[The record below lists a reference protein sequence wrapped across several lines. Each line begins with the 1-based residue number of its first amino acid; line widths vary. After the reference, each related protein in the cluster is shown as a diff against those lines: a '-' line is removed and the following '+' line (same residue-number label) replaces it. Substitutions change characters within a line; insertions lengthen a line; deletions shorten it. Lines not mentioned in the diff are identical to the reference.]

1 MRGRIPVVSTRVL
14 LIIAAVTCL
23 GAMLCGGLAW
33 ERLHREAD
41 GSAAETAAETAVPTL
56 LSYNVARLD
65 EDLAAGASLTTG
77 QFAREYAPLVNRVL
91 RPAGA
96 AKQVVTSATVS
107 GSAVVSNDGDGVV
120 VLMFINRQSTSVSHP
135 VPQIDA
141 DALRVTMQRVDG
153 RWLIAG
159 LVPA

>member
-1 MRGRIPVVSTRVL
+1 VRGIRVVSTRVL
-14 LIIAAVTCL
+14 LVTAAVTCL

-33 ERLHREAD
+33 EKLHREAD
-41 GSAAETAAETAVPTL
+41 GRAAVSAAESAVPTL

-65 EDLAAGASLTTG
+65 EDLAAGAALTTG
-77 QFAREYAPLVNRVL
+77 PFAREYVSLVDSVL

-96 AKQVVTSATVS
+96 TKQVVTSASVS
-107 GSAVVSNDGDGVV
+107 GAAVVSNDGDGVV
-120 VLMFINRQSTSVSHP
+120 VLIFIDRQSTSVSHP

-141 DALRVTMQRVDG
+141 AALRVTMQRVDG